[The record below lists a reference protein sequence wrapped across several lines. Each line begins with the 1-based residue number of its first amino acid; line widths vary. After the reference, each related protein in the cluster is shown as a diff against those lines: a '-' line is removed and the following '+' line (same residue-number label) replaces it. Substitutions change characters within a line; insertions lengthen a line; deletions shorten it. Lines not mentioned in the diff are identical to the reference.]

1 MTTITYLSLGVLAL
15 VLILVLKKYLKTRA
29 RKLECAKWHTDDML
43 ILDRYEAGDAYRVL
57 KESSKSYAIL
67 KGWSLESL
75 YVDVHDGNVYKI
87 EWPEL
92 KENKSALW
100 RKNFEEAKKV
110 MGTDPTFNFDVNQVE
125 KNGGSITKGIS
136 GMIDGKPIE
145 LLSEVECEVYLK
157 QAIEAE
163 DYRTAESIRKRIDH
177 FR

>member
-1 MTTITYLSLGVLAL
+1 MTTLAYLSLGVLAL
-15 VLILVLKKYLKTRA
+15 VLLLIIKKYLKTRA
-29 RKLECAKWHTDDML
+29 RKLECAKWLTDDML
-43 ILDRYEAGDAYRVL
+43 ILDRYEGDDAYRVL
-57 KESSKSYAIL
+57 KDSGKSYAIL
-67 KGWSLESL
+67 KGWSLDHL

-87 EWPEL
+87 EWCEM

-100 RKNFEEAKKV
+100 RNNFNEAKKV
-110 MGTDPTFNFDVNQVE
+110 MGSDPAFNAGVVQVE
-125 KNGGSITKGIS
+125 RNGGSTTKGIS

-163 DYRTAESIRKRIDH
+163 DYSTAESIRKRIDH